1 MKRFYLSAFV
11 LLITAT
17 AVLAQTT
24 PVTVF
29 ESGKEGHKSYRIPAI
44 VTLKNGTS
52 LAFAEGRVNNAG
64 DFGDINIVL
73 KRSTDHGKTWSAI
86 QTIVNYDQLQAGNPA
101 PVVDL
106 TDPMY
111 PQGRVFLF
119 YNTGNNHEG
128 EVRKGNGLRE
138 VWYKTSIDGGVTWS
152 EAVNITTQ
160 VHRPK
165 QPEANAA
172 YNFNEDWRSYA
183 NTPGHAMQFST
194 GVYKGRIFVAA
205 NHSAG
210 EPLKQSEDYKAH
222 GFYTDD
228 HGKTFQLSET
238 VDRVGGNEAMATEI
252 SGNRLM
258 MNIRNQKGDVRARLI
273 AISNDGGAKWD
284 SIYFDNNLP
293 DPVCQGSILTV
304 GKKKGKHI
312 VAFCNAADTKS
323 RDNLTLRISYNDGIT
338 WKKSILIDSTGKRD
352 NAAYSD
358 IVRIS
363 KKKIGILYEKD
374 SYAKIIFTVVKW
386 N

>member
-1 MKRFYLSAFV
+1 MLC
-11 LLITAT
+11 ITT
-17 AVLAQTT
+17 TIVMAQTA

-44 VTLKNGTS
+44 VALKNGTL

-73 KRSTDHGKTWSAI
+73 KRSTDGGKTWTSL
-86 QTIVNYDQLQAGNPA
+86 QTIVDYDQQQAGNPA

-128 EVRKGNGLRE
+128 EVRKGKGLRE
-138 VWYKTSIDGGVTWS
+138 VWYKTSTDGGITWS

-160 VHRPK
+160 THRPK
-165 QPEANAA
+165 QPATNAA
-172 YNFNEDWRSYA
+172 YNFSEDWRSYA

-210 EPLKQSEDYKAH
+210 EPLKQFEDYKAH

-238 VDRVGGNEAMATEI
+238 VDRVGGNEAMATQI
-252 SGNRLM
+252 SGDRLM

-284 SIYFDNNLP
+284 SVYFDNNLP
-293 DPVCQGSILTV
+293 DPVCQGSIVTL

-323 RDNLTLRISYNDGIT
+323 RDNLTLRISYDDGFT
-338 WKKSILIDSTGKRD
+338 WAKSMVIDATGKRD

-358 IVRIS
+358 IVPLP
-363 KKKIGILYEKD
+363 KKQIGILYEKD
-374 SYAKIIFTVVKW
+374 NYASIIFTVVKW

>member
-1 MKRFYLSAFV
+1 
-11 LLITAT
+11 
-17 AVLAQTT
+17 
-24 PVTVF
+24 
-29 ESGKEGHKSYRIPAI
+29 
-44 VTLKNGTS
+44 
-52 LAFAEGRVNNAG
+52 
-64 DFGDINIVL
+64 
-73 KRSTDHGKTWSAI
+73 
-86 QTIVNYDQLQAGNPA
+86 
-101 PVVDL
+101 
-106 TDPMY
+106 MY
-111 PQGRVFLF
+111 PKGRVFLF

-128 EVRKGNGLRE
+128 EVRKGKGLRE
-138 VWYKTSIDGGVTWS
+138 VWYKTSTDGGVTWS

-165 QPEANAA
+165 QPATNAA

-210 EPLKQSEDYKAH
+210 EPLKQAEDYKAH

-238 VDRVGGNEAMATEI
+238 VDRVGGNEAMATQI

-273 AISNDGGAKWD
+273 AISKDGGAKWD

-304 GKKKGKHI
+304 GKKKGKQI

-323 RDNLTLRISYNDGIT
+323 RDNLTLRISYDDGFT

-358 IVRIS
+358 LVCIS
-363 KKKIGILYEKD
+363 KKEIGILYEKD
-374 SYAKIIFTVVKW
+374 NYAKIIFTIVKW